1 MKKFPLQLAL
11 LFVLQTVS
19 AQKVYKIP
27 VAFDSCV
34 KPPLTDYSLVQNW
47 SALPTKKDQADFVPQ
62 ELKDNQSSA
71 KADLFYIH
79 PTTFQKQAIGPYQW
93 NADVNDQE
101 ENESVDKSPVK
112 FQASIFNGSCKVYAP
127 RYRQAHMYCFRTKD
141 LSDKWKALDYAYQDI
156 RNAFLYY
163 LKNYNHNRPIVIASH
178 SQGTIHAA
186 RLLKEF
192 FSDTLKK
199 KLVVAYI
206 IGMPV
211 PTDSLPAIDF
221 CHNANQT
228 QCWVSW
234 RSYEH
239 GFVPDNPW
247 VTAEKAICINPI
259 TWEYNENY
267 VPKELSKGTVLLPA
281 HKVLPNRC
289 DAQVH
294 GGILWVNKPR
304 FRGSVFYR
312 NPNYHIADL
321 NFYYMDIR
329 LNVENRINEYLLLN
343 RTAN

>member
-1 MKKFPLQLAL
+1 MKKNILRGL
-11 LFVLQTVS
+11 LFFVIQTAL
-19 AQKVYKIP
+19 AQKVYQITLP
-27 VAFDSCV
+27 FDSCV
-34 KPPLTDYSLVQNW
+34 KPPLTDYSVEKNW
-47 SALPTKKDQADFVPQ
+47 SALPSKKDLADFVPQ
-62 ELKDNQSSA
+62 ELNDNQSFA

-79 PTTFQKQAIGPYQW
+79 PTTFVKKAIGPYQW
-93 NADVNDQE
+93 NADINDQE

-112 FQASIFNGSCKVYAP
+112 FQASIFNGSCKIYAP
-127 RYRQAHMYCFRTKD
+127 RYRQAHFYCFRTQN

-163 LKNYNHNRPIVIASH
+163 LKNYNLGRQIVIASH

-199 KLVVAYI
+199 RLVVAYI

-239 GFVPDNPW
+239 GFVPNNPW

-259 TWEYNENY
+259 SWEYNENY

-281 HKVLPNRC
+281 HKVLQNRC

-304 FRGSVFYR
+304 FRGSFFYR

-329 LNVENRINEYLLLN
+329 LNVENRINAHLLLN
-343 RTAN
+343 RQAN